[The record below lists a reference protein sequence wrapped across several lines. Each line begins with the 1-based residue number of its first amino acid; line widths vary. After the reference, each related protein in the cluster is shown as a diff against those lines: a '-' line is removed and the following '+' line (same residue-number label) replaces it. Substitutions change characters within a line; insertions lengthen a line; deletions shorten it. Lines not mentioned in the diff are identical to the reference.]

1 MVDGELGDTQEVRT
15 MTDSASEATGRI
27 FISYRRQDSAYPA
40 GWLYDR
46 LAERFGPEQIFKDV
60 DSIELGDDF
69 VETITN
75 AVGSCDIL
83 LALIGQ
89 EWLDVAGSDGSRR
102 LDDPDDFVRL
112 EIEAALERKV
122 LLIPILVEGA
132 LMPLADQLPPS
143 IAPMVR
149 RQALELSPNRFRAD
163 TERLLDVMERTLA
176 DIHDEQPGETPVEV
190 PATAPVAPEPEPS
203 EPGSPAGSR
212 RILLA
217 VGAAVAAIAVVV
229 AIVLNAQAD
238 DPTKE
243 AGATDGPTPA
253 SEATK
258 PPQLGG
264 AGAPVVLAH
273 RGGDEKFAWQTLPA
287 FEYAAK
293 IGAAVETDVR
303 WTKDG
308 TPVLVHDPTTTP
320 GMVCKSGNL
329 TVVEEDWSVLRD
341 ECLSP
346 PRSDSKQYGIPML
359 DQAVS
364 AVAKTPDAVIYP
376 EIKVVQDARQVRQF
390 LTILKSFDMTGRTV
404 VTSAKPKQLD
414 KIRTEA
420 QNDGVDDLRLMQF
433 VAGTQV
439 PVEDL
444 VEGIWGVAVRFDAAS
459 SEYVEELQATDLEV
473 MVYNINKAEQ
483 WEEAVHVGAD
493 IVMTDKPAE
502 FGQWFKD
509 NN

>member
-1 MVDGELGDTQEVRT
+1 

-89 EWLDVAGSDGSRR
+89 EWLDVAGSDGTRR

-112 EIEAALERKV
+112 EIEAALTRKV

-132 LMPLADQLPPS
+132 LMPRGDQLPPS

-176 DIHDEQPGETPVEV
+176 DIQDEQPDEPAVE
-190 PATAPVAPEPEPS
+190 APVTASVEPEPEP
-203 EPGSPAGSR
+203 EPKPPGPPGVSR

-217 VGAAVAAIAVVV
+217 VGAAIAAVAVVV
-229 AIVLNAQAD
+229 AIVLTAQAD
-238 DPTKE
+238 DPKKE
-243 AGATDGPTPA
+243 AGATDEPTSA
-253 SEATK
+253 EATA
-258 PPQLGG
+258 PPKLGG
-264 AGAPVVLAH
+264 PDAPVVLAH
-273 RGGDEKFAWQTLPA
+273 RGGDEEFAWQTLPA
-287 FEYAAK
+287 FEHAAK

-303 WTKDG
+303 WSKDG
-308 TPVLVHDPTTTP
+308 TPVLVHDPGTTP
-320 GMVCKSGNL
+320 GMECEGGNKI
-329 TVVEEDWSVLRD
+329 VENTDWSVLERA
-341 ECLSP
+341 C
-346 PRSDSKQYGIPML
+346 RSSALASTDGKRYGIPTL
-359 DQAVS
+359 DQAVA
-364 AVAKTPDAVIYP
+364 AVAKTPGAVIYP

-390 LTILKSFDMTGRTV
+390 VTILKSVKMTGRTV
-404 VTSAKPKQLD
+404 VTSTKPKQLD

-420 QNDGVDDLRLMQF
+420 ENDGVEDLRLMQF
-433 VAGTQV
+433 VSGTPV
-439 PVEDL
+439 PVENL
-444 VEGIWGVAVRFDAAS
+444 VEGLWGVAVRFDTAS
-459 SEYVEELQATDLEV
+459 SAYVEELQAADLKV
-473 MVYNINKAEQ
+473 MVWNINKTED
-483 WEEAVHVGAD
+483 WEEAVRVGAD
-493 IVMTDKPAE
+493 IVMTDRPAE
-502 FGQWFKD
+502 FGKWFEAR
-509 NN
+509 

>member
-46 LAERFGPEQIFKDV
+46 LAERFGPDQIFKDV

-89 EWLDVAGSDGSRR
+89 EWLDIAGSDGSRR

-112 EIEAALERKV
+112 EIEAALDRKV

-132 LMPLADQLPPS
+132 LMPAADQLPPS

-149 RQALELSPNRFRAD
+149 RQALELSPTRFRAD
-163 TERLLDVMERTLA
+163 TERLLDVMERTLV
-176 DIHDEQPGETPVEV
+176 DIHDEQPGEPAVEVAAPAPVE
-190 PATAPVAPEPEPS
+190 PDTDPDR
-203 EPGSPAGSR
+203 PGSPGVSR

-217 VGAAVAAIAVVV
+217 IGAAVAAIAVVV

-238 DPTKE
+238 DPKKE
-243 AGATDGPTPA
+243 AGATDAPTPA
-253 SEATK
+253 TEATM
-258 PPQLGG
+258 PPKLGG
-264 AGAPVVLAH
+264 PGAPVVLAH

-287 FEYAAK
+287 FEHAAGM
-293 IGAAVETDVR
+293 GAAIETDVR

-308 TPVLVHDPTTTP
+308 TAVLVHDETTTP
-320 GMVCKSGNL
+320 GLDCKGDNL
-329 TVVEEDWSVLRD
+329 TVADEDFSVLRD
-341 ECLSP
+341 DCLSP
-346 PRSDSKQYGIPML
+346 PAASDGKQYPIATL

-364 AVAKTPDAVIYP
+364 TVQKTPGAVIYP
-376 EIKVVQDARQVRQF
+376 EVKVTQTARQVRQF
-390 LTILKSFDMTGRTV
+390 VTILKLHKMTDRTV
-404 VTSAKPKQLD
+404 VTSGLPKQLD

-420 QNDGVDDLRLMQF
+420 LNDGVDDLRLMQF
-433 VAGTQV
+433 VSKRV
-439 PVEDL
+439 PVPNLVDDL
-444 VEGIWGVAVRFDAAS
+444 WGVAVRYNVAS
-459 SEYVEELQATDLEV
+459 KDYVEQLQAADLEV
-473 MVYNINKAEQ
+473 MVWNINTTEQ
-483 WEEAVHVGAD
+483 WEEAVRVGAD
-493 IVMTDKPAE
+493 VVMTDRPAE
-502 FGQWFKD
+502 FGEWFAGR
-509 NN
+509 

>member
-1 MVDGELGDTQEVRT
+1 

-46 LAERFGPEQIFKDV
+46 LAERFGADQIFKDV

-112 EIEAALERKV
+112 EIEAALARKV
-122 LLIPILVEGA
+122 LLIPILIDGA
-132 LMPLADQLPPS
+132 MMPRGDQLPPS

-149 RQALELSPNRFRAD
+149 RQALELSPNRFRLD
-163 TERLLDVMERTLA
+163 TERLLDVMARTLA
-176 DIHDEQPGETPVEV
+176 DIQDEQAGEPAVEV
-190 PATAPVAPEPEPS
+190 PAELAAEAPAEEPVKAETKPK
-203 EPGSPAGSR
+203 PLGSPTVSR
-212 RILLA
+212 RVLLS
-217 VGAAVAAIAVVV
+217 VGAAVAAVAVVV

-238 DPTKE
+238 DPKE
-243 AGATDGPTPA
+243 DAGATDGPTSTTA
-253 SEATK
+253 AE

-264 AGAPVVLAH
+264 PDAPVVLAH

-287 FEYAAK
+287 FEHAAR
-293 IGAAVETDVR
+293 IGAAIETDVR

-329 TVVEEDWSVLRD
+329 TVANEDWSLLRD
-341 ECLSP
+341 DCLSP
-346 PRSDSKQYGIPML
+346 PRNDSKQYGIPTL
-359 DQAVS
+359 DQAVA
-364 AVAKTPDAVIYP
+364 AVAKTPDAEIYP
-376 EIKVVQDARQVRQF
+376 EIKVVQSARQVRQF
-390 LTILKSFDMTGRTV
+390 VTILKSVSMTGRTV
-404 VTSAKPKQLD
+404 VTSTLPKQLD
-414 KIRTEA
+414 KIRIEA
-420 QNDGVDDLRLMQF
+420 ENDGVTDLRLMQF
-433 VAGTQV
+433 VSGTPV
-439 PVEDL
+439 PAENL
-444 VEGIWGVAVRFDAAS
+444 VEGLWGVAVRYDTAS
-459 SEYVEELQATDLEV
+459 SAYVEELQAANLKV
-473 MVYNINKAEQ
+473 MVWNINTTED
-483 WEEAVHVGAD
+483 WEEAVRVGAD
-493 IVMTDKPAE
+493 IVMTDKPAK
-502 FGQWFKD
+502 FGKWFED